1 MTNHLV
7 TIAGHLTGV
16 QAEGVVRSALGEWT
30 SRGRR
35 KLYYP
40 YFWLQLGYAAHT
52 LLGTSRLRMSCLVD
66 ARTALASTADPFE
79 VERVDA
85 DAEEVMEPRLAED
98 EALRIARRYA
108 AYVVRN
114 RRKALVAPDVTAL
127 GRNLVFKP
135 FWLIDGTKPQE
146 SSLRV
151 IVDGVTGG
159 FHALR
164 RWDSGRRGSV
174 VGSLRAVPESANAT
188 ARMD

>member
-85 DAEEVMEPRLAED
+85 DAGEVMEPRLVED

-114 RRKALVAPDVTAL
+114 RRRAL

-135 FWLIDGTKPQE
+135 FWIIDGTKPQE

-159 FHALR
+159 FHAL